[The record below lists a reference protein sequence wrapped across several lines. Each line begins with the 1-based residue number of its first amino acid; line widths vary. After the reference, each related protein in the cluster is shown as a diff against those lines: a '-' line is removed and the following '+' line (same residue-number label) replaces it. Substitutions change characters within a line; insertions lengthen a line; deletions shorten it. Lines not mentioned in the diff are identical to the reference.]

1 MNIEPHIAAKAA
13 FGELTLREV
22 LRLIRD
28 SGGFVSVYLNL
39 KYFVPGGLQGQ
50 HTGTYS
56 FWKIEDNSLS
66 LWPDEPSGY
75 SHPDHKFDLDSK
87 VKIKENSVE
96 FRHRNS
102 IQFGSEQDVTLKFI
116 EEKFV
121 KIADILFNTED

>member
-66 LWPDEPSGY
+66 LWPDEPSGHGKRG
-75 SHPDHKFDLDSK
+75 SLGDANPDHKFDLDSK
-87 VKIKENSVE
+87 VM
-96 FRHRNS
+96 
-102 IQFGSEQDVTLKFI
+102 
-116 EEKFV
+116 
-121 KIADILFNTED
+121 